1 MKKSIITIIVGLAW
15 MLTPQVA
22 SAQEQDVLV
31 EKASRLYQQPQGT
44 KDLLKETYQLL
55 EANPNTINK
64 KWDISEVQKYKEI
77 ADIAYQLIEIGNR
90 NGKID
95 NEELLGYAKEVVQV
109 IDEWSA
115 KSNEFN
121 NPILLRF
128 RNDKGTINK
137 ALEKRKVIQQ
147 FVPYLNVYTKVVTQ
161 NYAAT
166 IINLFAEQKKQTA
179 NVENIKRY
187 REGIAKMHGNGKIA
201 VAKTKRDYKGDMPFR
216 EYYKLKLDGGRE
228 KSIALVSSFLDE
240 KFVFDKELRQ
250 EKLSLLEKSEGQGT
264 ASRPKGFTLCDDADI
279 KDFKSMLPTDTF
291 GLCIDVWKPES
302 GFRDK
307 QPLFINLRTGRQ
319 CLLHE
324 YDLNNMLE
332 STTYLSKSPSIP
344 DFQYDPSYSLTEL
357 FNYEW
362 YYPEYPEKM
371 CKALEGL
378 EVYRTDINDYDV
390 ITSVSVRRSDDWNGG
405 PAHLIYDVKYQKG
418 SYNKNRWEYDVFSIK
433 WYEELKKCIGMKVI
447 FCDNGEERILYQD
460 FLSNIPYWTLESVE
474 LGNLD
479 GRAALVAT
487 IKQGQKTERLD
498 AVYNGLFLTRNN
510 LDIFPK
516 DRNMYSHRLLPY
528 DYVKKHAVK
537 APESVKSEL
546 SWLAKTYHESMM
558 QSFREIWVG
567 QNVSLFLAEFPK
579 AKLVKNTVS
588 GGKAVRIYHVGGNE
602 FVFKDGV
609 CTSVTKI

>member
-1 MKKSIITIIVGLAW
+1 MKKSIITLVVGFACI
-15 MLTPQVA
+15 LTPQVGI
-22 SAQEQDVLV
+22 AQEQDQLM
-31 EKASRLYQQPQGT
+31 EMAKTLYQQPSKELMEKTYQFMKSNANTSDKQKKVEELGAYVIYI
-44 KDLLKETYQLL
+44 DETY
-55 EANPNTINK
+55 K
-64 KWDISEVQKYKEI
+64 
-77 ADIAYQLIEIGNR
+77 LIDIGNQK
-90 NGKID
+90 GKLEDEEKLSNAKKIFEDID
-95 NEELLGYAKEVVQV
+95 KYIKDNKLSEFQRLYYFNRDKNEIE
-109 IDEWSA
+109 
-115 KSNEFN
+115 
-121 NPILLRF
+121 
-128 RNDKGTINK
+128 K
-137 ALEKRKVIQQ
+137 ALQKKKLIRQ
-147 FVPYLNVYTKVVTQ
+147 FVPYMEDYSKIVIQYF
-161 NYAAT
+161 AA
-166 IINLFAEQKKQTA
+166 IVFNGIEEQKTTA
-179 NVENIKRY
+179 KNKENIKKYYSAIDR
-187 REGIAKMHGNGKIA
+187 MNGKGGIA
-201 VAKTKRDYKGDMPFR
+201 VAKAKRDYIGDMPFR

-228 KSIALVSSFLDE
+228 KSIALISSFLDE

-250 EKLSLLEKSEGQGT
+250 EKLTQLEQSEGK
-264 ASRPKGFTLCDDADI
+264 SLSERPKGFTSGIEDLE
-279 KDFKSMLPTDTF
+279 DFKSMQPTDTF
-291 GLCIDVWKPES
+291 GLCIDIWKPES

-307 QPLFINLRTGRQ
+307 QPLFINLRTGKQ
-319 CLLHE
+319 YLLHE

-332 STTYLSKSPSIP
+332 SITYLAKSPSIP

-357 FNYEW
+357 FKYEW
-362 YYPEYPEKM
+362 YYPDSPEKM

-390 ITSVSVRRSDDWNGG
+390 ITSVNVRRSDDWNGG

-418 SYNKNRWEYDVFSIK
+418 GYDKNRWEYDVFSVK
-433 WYEELKKCIGMKVI
+433 WYEQLKKCIGMKVI
-447 FCDNGEERILYQD
+447 FCENGEERILYQD

-510 LDIFPK
+510 LDIFSK

-546 SWLAKTYHESMM
+546 SWFAKTYQESMM

-567 QNVSLFLAEFPK
+567 LNVSLFLAEFPK

-588 GGKAVRIYHVGGNE
+588 GGKAIRIYHVNGNE

>member
-1 MKKSIITIIVGLAW
+1 MKKSIISIIVGLAW
-15 MLTPQVA
+15 MLTPQV
-22 SAQEQDVLV
+22 SNAQEQDELL
-31 EKASRLYQQPQGT
+31 EKASRLYQQPQET
-44 KDLLKETYQLL
+44 KDLLEETYHLL

-64 KWDISEVQKYKEI
+64 KWDISEAQKYKEI
-77 ADIAYQLIEIGNR
+77 ADIAYQLIEVGNR

-166 IINLFAEQKKQTA
+166 IINLYAEQKKQTA
-179 NVENIKRY
+179 NVENIKKY
-187 REGIAKMHGNGKIA
+187 REGIARMQGNGKIA

-216 EYYKLKLDGGRE
+216 EYYKLKLGGGRE

-240 KFVFDKELRQ
+240 KFLFDKELHL
-250 EKLSLLEKSEGQGT
+250 EKLAQLEQSEGK
-264 ASRPKGFTLCDDADI
+264 SLSERPKGFTSGIEDLE
-279 KDFKSMLPTDTF
+279 DFKSMQPTDTF

-307 QPLFINLRTGRQ
+307 QPLFINLRTGKQ
-319 CLLHE
+319 YLLHE

-332 STTYLSKSPSIP
+332 SITYLAKSPSIP
-344 DFQYDPSYSLTEL
+344 DFKYDPSYSLTEL
-357 FNYEW
+357 FKYEW
-362 YYPEYPEKM
+362 YYPESPEKM

-390 ITSVSVRRSDDWNGG
+390 ITSVNVRRSDDWNGG

-418 SYNKNRWEYDVFSIK
+418 GYDKNRWEYDVFSVK
-433 WYEELKKCIGMKVI
+433 WYEQLKKCIGMKVI

-460 FLSNIPYWTLESVE
+460 FFSNIPYWTLESVE

-479 GRAALVAT
+479 GRTALVAT

-510 LDIFPK
+510 LEIFPK

-546 SWLAKTYHESMM
+546 SWFVKTYQESMM

-567 QNVSLFLAEFPK
+567 LNVSLFLAEFPK

-588 GGKAVRIYHVGGNE
+588 GGKTIKIYHVNGNE